1 MAGFGASGREQPC
14 GCMASVS
21 CGKGEARVS
30 SGGFLPAGLPS
41 RPLSAWLR
49 SGSPEADHR
58 VHLRPQSLI
67 SRVGQRFSPATVS

>member
-30 SGGFLPAGLPS
+30 SGGFFLLASQAGLFLPG
-41 RPLSAWLR
+41 
-49 SGSPEADHR
+49 SGPAA
-58 VHLRPQSLI
+58 
-67 SRVGQRFSPATVS
+67 QRQTTEYI